1 MAVIKANLNLINVHT
16 PPVIFLKQ
24 YDRSV
29 TDDGKVL
36 EFNLYEGFLPYAVPE
51 GAIVT
56 IRGTKPDNS
65 GYSYSCSYNG
75 NVVRLNV
82 QSQMT
87 VLAGKH
93 NAEIRISKQENIV
106 GTASIVF
113 DVEKTALP
121 EDVIIS
127 KTDLPNLEKAVES
140 YERVTEKAAEVDAN
154 AKKAAASAT
163 DAQTSANAASSS
175 ASASAVS
182 AKKAEDAYKQAAAIA
197 GVGEFAYYIGA
208 DKMLHMKFKE
218 GGL

>member
-1 MAVIKANLNLINVHT
+1 MAVIKINLNLINVHT

-24 YDRSV
+24 YDRST

-36 EFNLYEGFLPYAVPE
+36 EFNLYEGFLPYSVPE

-65 GYSYSCSYNG
+65 GYSYSCSYNE

-113 DVEKTALP
+113 DIEKTALS
-121 EDVIIS
+121 EDITIS

-140 YERVTEKAAEVDAN
+140 YERVTEKAVEVDVN
-154 AKKAAASAT
+154 AKKAAASAA
-163 DAQTSANAASSS
+163 DAQSSANAASSN

-197 GVGEFAYYIGA
+197 GVGEFAYYIGT
-208 DKMLHMKFKE
+208 DGMLHMKFKE